1 MTASLAEYLVM
12 NGKKVI
18 AFNLSGGDEFR
29 YINGQA
35 QYRDVKSF
43 DISEFEK
50 DYDVI
55 LIDLG
60 TPYRISSGGKYNGF
74 SDGYDYRNIE
84 FLKKIVLADCNVAVG
99 RLAYKEMRILF
110 NR

>member
-35 QYRDVKSF
+35 QYRDVNHLTYLNLKRTMT
-43 DISEFEK
+43 
-50 DYDVI
+50 
-55 LIDLG
+55 L
-60 TPYRISSGGKYNGF
+60 F
-74 SDGYDYRNIE
+74 SLTLERHIE
-84 FLKKIVLADCNVAVG
+84 
-99 RLAYKEMRILF
+99 
-110 NR
+110 

>member
-1 MTASLAEYLVM
+1 M

-50 DYDVI
+50 DYDV
-55 LIDLG
+55 
-60 TPYRISSGGKYNGF
+60 F
-74 SDGYDYRNIE
+74 SLTLERHIE
-84 FLKKIVLADCNVAVG
+84 
-99 RLAYKEMRILF
+99 
-110 NR
+110 